1 MVLNRI
7 HWITKRIIHSYS
19 RNSRVVKYRK
29 NYKYYI
35 NKLKVD
41 NCFIISLDIVKSLD
55 KLNNYLLKY
64 ACIYTHTHL
73 QSKIGIEENCSVHDK
88 DYAWKSNSKWWNA
101 VVDCTT
107 VLSCLFPSLWEDYI
121 ILLSHID
128 IMGPWFGHLICF
140 GQWIWWEVMY
150 VTSELKF

>member
-7 HWITKRIIHSYS
+7 HWITERIIHSYS

-55 KLNNYLLKY
+55 KLNNYLL
-64 ACIYTHTHL
+64 
-73 QSKIGIEENCSVHDK
+73 
-88 DYAWKSNSKWWNA
+88 
-101 VVDCTT
+101 
-107 VLSCLFPSLWEDYI
+107 
-121 ILLSHID
+121 
-128 IMGPWFGHLICF
+128 
-140 GQWIWWEVMY
+140 
-150 VTSELKF
+150 